1 MRCDRFSGLY
11 FSIILCLSLWLF
23 PCLLWAQ
30 LSAQPSVVPAATAPV
45 LSEQEQRDIL
55 GFANDTSSKKAADFS
70 EVVSVAEP
78 QSQVE
83 PVVATSGNYQPPTGT
98 QRLQE
103 AAETENAV
111 IGKPGKISPA
121 AISEEQSQQATKTEV
136 KAKPGIWRSLFSLIA
151 VLAVIVALTWLMRKL
166 FPGRVSL
173 TLGRTVQVVGLTPIG
188 ARQNLTLV
196 RFGSD
201 LLLLGVSGE
210 NIQLLDKVTDPD
222 KIAVLMGA
230 IESERLSSISRSFA
244 GVLGKARQ
252 EYELGDDLED
262 EGVIEE
268 FQEDGAVVTTEAD
281 RELGGLLAR
290 VKSLSKIKNKREK

>member
-11 FSIILCLSLWLF
+11 FSIVLCFSLWLF
-23 PCLLWAQ
+23 PSYLWAQ
-30 LSAQPSVVPAATAPV
+30 LSAQTPVLQTATAPV
-45 LSEQEQRDIL
+45 LSEQEQREIL
-55 GFANDTSSKKAADFS
+55 GFANDTSSKRATDFS
-70 EVVSVAEP
+70 EVVSVVEH

-83 PVVATSGNYQPPTGT
+83 PITVTSGNYQPPVGT
-98 QRLQE
+98 QKLQE
-103 AAETENAV
+103 AAEAENAV
-111 IGKPGKISPA
+111 IGRPGKSSPTDM
-121 AISEEQSQQATKTEV
+121 SESVQQTPKKDV
-136 KAKPGIWRSLFSLIA
+136 NVKPGIWRSLFSLIA

-222 KIAVLMGA
+222 KVAVLMGA

-252 EYELGDDLED
+252 EYQLGDDLED

-268 FQEDGAVVTTEAD
+268 FQEDGAVVTAEAD